1 MRSQF
6 VPNTSKT
13 TQATFVHHINTNT
26 QLSET
31 QLVEPCNILADLPFQ
46 VAPTDMIAVVER
58 TISRLCVLGQAQFS
72 RALSADDVIPL
83 LVDVVLRTDLPG
95 LHEALFFMTSLSQE
109 QFRSASVFG
118 WSLVAFQSAVE
129 QIRHTPEQ

>member
-1 MRSQF
+1 ML
-6 VPNTSKT
+6 K
-13 TQATFVHHINTNT
+13 

-31 QLVEPCNILADLPFQ
+31 QLEEPCRILADLPFQ

-109 QFRSASVFG
+109 QFRSSSVFG

>member
-1 MRSQF
+1 MCA
-6 VPNTSKT
+6 
-13 TQATFVHHINTNT
+13 ATITRNGRGGGKKK
-26 QLSET
+26 QLNEA
-31 QLVEPCNILADLPFQ
+31 QLEEPCNILADLPFQ

-58 TISRLCVLGQAQFS
+58 TIARLCVLGQAQFS

-109 QFRSASVFG
+109 QFRSSSVFG

>member
-1 MRSQF
+1 MRSH
-6 VPNTSKT
+6 NHTKR
-13 TQATFVHHINTNT
+13 AGGEKKK
-26 QLSET
+26 QLNEA
-31 QLVEPCNILADLPFQ
+31 QLEEPCNILADLPFQ

-58 TISRLCVLGQAQFS
+58 TIARLCVLGQAQFS

-83 LVDVVLRTDLPG
+83 LRTDLPG

-109 QFRSASVFG
+109 QFRSSSVFG